1 MLIKRLLI
9 NDWLG
14 LLWSLK
20 FIKSSANRN
29 YELFTEGVF
38 FFIKCSS
45 SKFLIICQVVSPN
58 NTVFNY
64 FSQTFSNI
72 FWELV
77 HEFRISSV
85 INLRVLRNFYW
96 FDLLDVPPIWTLVI
110 SENIQPCK
118 IEVKLRVM
126 EEGGARVAALEL
138 TST

>member
-1 MLIKRLLI
+1 MIDWSCCGLWNSSNYRPTGIMKYLLRL
-9 NDWLG
+9 
-14 LLWSLK
+14 
-20 FIKSSANRN
+20 F
-29 YELFTEGVF
+29 F
-38 FFIKCSS
+38 FFIKHSS
-45 SKFLIICQVVSPN
+45 YKFLIICQLVSPN